1 MVPRCYKCLGY
12 GHYRTDGKGPDRH
25 DCCWKCGKNGH
36 KAGACTGDLPYF
48 LCPAQ
53 ESGGAAHVP
62 GSAHCTSFKI
72 ALTEARARQRSVR
85 T

>member
-12 GHYRTDGKGPDRH
+12 GHYRTDGKRPDRH
-25 DCCWKCGKNGH
+25 DCCRKCGKNGH
-36 KAGACTGDLPYF
+36 KEPV
-48 LCPAQ
+48 LCSAQ

-62 GSAHCTSFKI
+62 GSALCTSFKI
-72 ALTEARARQRSVR
+72 ALTEAKARQKSIP